1 MVSSFQSS
9 DVQFSRM
16 NSKRYVELEHFL
28 MHFSNESYLVDPASG
43 DKLMSERERG
53 ERERERE
60 RETYVHMFRFA

>member
-1 MVSSFQSS
+1 
-9 DVQFSRM
+9 
-16 NSKRYVELEHFL
+16 

-60 RETYVHMFRFA
+60 RERDLCPYVPVCLISRIFRINLTEFFE